1 MQGFRCRLCHLFTC
15 SVETERERVDGIRWR
30 VKSVHLA
37 PKTLEQ
43 RYTYTHAGRHAGT
56 CSRSSPAAAAAAAA
70 AATLI
75 ASAAV
80 SRESREEERGS
91 RVSRRHS
98 LTLAGVSRVE
108 RESSVCVL
116 SLQSACVSRRET
128 RETRKTD
135 FSLSSIHS
143 LFLAFIVVGSLSAAA
158 AAVAGGKEQEERTHT
173 RILAG
178 EKSGRRG
185 GGMREE

>member
-1 MQGFRCRLCHLFTC
+1 M
-15 SVETERERVDGIRWR
+15 
-30 VKSVHLA
+30 
-37 PKTLEQ
+37 
-43 RYTYTHAGRHAGT
+43 
-56 CSRSSPAAAAAAAA
+56 
-70 AATLI
+70 
-75 ASAAV
+75 
-80 SRESREEERGS
+80 
-91 RVSRRHS
+91 SRRQS

-158 AAVAGGKEQEERTHT
+158 AAAVAGGKEQEERTHT